1 MRALCV
7 CVVVSKCV
15 LLIRAPGCFYDVVM
29 LSFQSFQKKQFSC
42 FKLHLEQSF
51 CAKYVIYI
59 KTINLF
65 KELSHLYVKNVSDL
79 SSIIGLSFQFWN
91 FIIVL

>member
-1 MRALCV
+1 M
-7 CVVVSKCV
+7 
-15 LLIRAPGCFYDVVM
+15 
-29 LSFQSFQKKQFSC
+29 
-42 FKLHLEQSF
+42 HLEQSF

-59 KTINLF
+59 KTTNLF